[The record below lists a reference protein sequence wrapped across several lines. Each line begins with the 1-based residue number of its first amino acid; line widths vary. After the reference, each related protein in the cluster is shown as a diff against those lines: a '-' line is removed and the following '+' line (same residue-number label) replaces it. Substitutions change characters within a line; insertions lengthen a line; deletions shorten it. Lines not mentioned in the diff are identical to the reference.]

1 MARGSLKD
9 PFKKVSGSQ
18 VGSAAGMAIG
28 SIIPGVGTA
37 IGGAVGG
44 VLGGLF
50 GKDEEPSTPAGPSQA
65 QLDLDKQ
72 MQAYQDYDFKSIN
85 TYENMQVG
93 LQAAEFQ
100 RDMQAQSQA
109 DTLQALRGAG
119 GAAGAASLA
128 TAMSRQAAEKE
139 RVIAADIQK
148 QEIDIQKAAAEQDAK
163 NQAARQQFELGR
175 METMLGVSMGAVT
188 AEEQARL
195 AAEQNKANR
204 GSQLLGVGLDLLGT
218 LGSSFIESGGLQTKN
233 TTDTNTTSTGGIDYT
248 PEENSILAGVQP
260 PK

>member
-128 TAMSRQAAEKE
+128 TAMSRQA
-139 RVIAADIQK
+139 
-148 QEIDIQKAAAEQDAK
+148 
-163 NQAARQQFELGR
+163 
-175 METMLGVSMGAVT
+175 
-188 AEEQARL
+188 
-195 AAEQNKANR
+195 
-204 GSQLLGVGLDLLGT
+204 
-218 LGSSFIESGGLQTKN
+218 
-233 TTDTNTTSTGGIDYT
+233 
-248 PEENSILAGVQP
+248 
-260 PK
+260 